1 MSDRYLNKIMGDR
14 ENIILVSRQHWI
26 VLFQSITIN
35 LLFALVIVG
44 VATGIYYYALKN
56 ILVFLLLG
64 LLGIP
69 MVRLLNHYMNWLN
82 EEYVVTNFRVIQ
94 LRGVFSK
101 NVIDSSLEK
110 VNDVKLAQ
118 TFIGRIFNYGD
129 IEILTASEL
138 GVNLFE
144 KILNPI
150 QFKTTMQNAKEA
162 LEYKPPEPA
171 VAIQK
176 EDIVGLIS
184 KLDHLHLD
192 GTISDDEF
200 KIKKAE
206 LMARL

>member
-35 LLFALVIVG
+35 LLFALVIGG
-44 VATGIYYYALKN
+44 VSYGIYLYLNNPLA
-56 ILVFLLLG
+56 FLLLG

>member
-35 LLFALVIVG
+35 LLLALLIGG
-44 VATGIYYYALKN
+44 VSYGIYLYLNNPLA
-56 ILVFLLLG
+56 FLLLG